1 MSTNYDFS
9 RINGERISEIE
20 ELIKGMLEKK
30 SNIMIG
36 LDKIWERI
44 SQLEEKQ
51 KTNQQN
57 PQIQSSKN
65 KDRKIH
71 HLTIVKMNIKTVS
84 LLLLISL
91 NDAYLGRKTL
101 KDINGIN
108 EEEFDEFWLDEYMNV
123 FIIFFKYAL

>member
-1 MSTNYDFS
+1 MSTDYDFS
-9 RINGERISEIE
+9 RINKRHVRKEI
-20 ELIKGMLEKK
+20 KY
-30 SNIMIG
+30 NDG